1 MMDRHH
7 EPQSAE
13 DWIERS
19 RPFGKYHLTFQ
30 EIACLDKALA
40 LEPLNFEARRRKI
53 YAKHWIRE
61 KGYLDQE
68 FVDYFQDLY
77 QQREQMDP
85 RHFYYYN
92 QDVASMYLFYLYGSP
107 EHTDAE
113 ILKHYGSY
121 VQSAVRPWDG
131 PLEKRTYPTQ
141 DTSQKLRVGYI
152 GREFDDT
159 CSCMQL
165 LRPML
170 LHHSAS
176 IEVFV
181 YDDTPHFTLEKREL
195 FKHKNITWYGTADVT
210 NQALGERI
218 RADRID
224 VLVDV
229 AGPTFLMRN
238 GVFWERP
245 APVMVGGL
253 GFVYSSAKYLDY
265 CLSDRVLTPPE
276 LAVHYPETIKYLPS
290 IFLWDMP
297 EAFPCERRPGNG
309 LTLGSANSLNKLNLE
324 VIALW
329 SELLRRLPE
338 ATLFIKN
345 SRFNDPL
352 TQQMYMKLFAHFGI
366 DASRLRL
373 EKGLVKD
380 PHLPHF
386 YNQIDIA
393 LDTFPYQGA
402 ITTCDALWM
411 GVPVVSLRQQGWEGR
426 ALGATILD
434 HVGRSEW
441 VVNTQ
446 EAYLQ
451 KVIELVHDGPA
462 RERYRHQLRQELA
475 ASRLCDPVDF
485 CAHIEQAYFEMY
497 QETRQRA
504 NAAE

>member
-1 MMDRHH
+1 MIDSRQN
-7 EPQSAE
+7 PQSAE

-19 RPFGKYHLTFQ
+19 RVFGKYHLTFQ

-40 LEPLNFEARRRKI
+40 LEPMSFEARRRRI
-53 YAKHWIRE
+53 SAKHWIRE
-61 KGYLDQE
+61 KGSLDQD

-92 QDVASMYLFYLYGSP
+92 QDVTSMYLFYLYGSP

-121 VQSAVRPWDG
+121 VKSAVRAWEA
-131 PLEKRTYPTQ
+131 PLEARTYPTQ
-141 DTSQKLRVGYI
+141 DAAQKLRIGYI
-152 GREFDDT
+152 GREFDDS

-170 LHHSAS
+170 MHHCES
-176 IEVFV
+176 IDVFI
-181 YDDTPHFTLEKREL
+181 YDDSPHLSVKSREQ
-195 FKHKNITWYGTADVT
+195 FAHKTRAWHSTVDMT
-210 NQALGERI
+210 NQVLLDLI

-276 LAVHYPETIKYLPS
+276 VAAHYPETVKYLPS
-290 IFLWDMP
+290 IFLWDTP
-297 EAFPCERRPGNG
+297 EPFECERRPGNG
-309 LTLGSANSLNKLNLE
+309 LTLGSANSLNKLNLD

-352 TQQMYMKLFAHFGI
+352 TQQMYFKLFAHFGI

-373 EKGLVKD
+373 ERGLVQD

-434 HVGRSEW
+434 QIGRSEW
-441 VVNTQ
+441 VVDTQ

-451 KVIELVHDGPA
+451 KVLELAEDRSA
-462 RERYRHQLRQELA
+462 RQRYRTQLRQELVS
-475 ASRLCDPVDF
+475 SRICDPVDF

-497 QETRQRA
+497 QDTRQRI
-504 NAAE
+504 NAAG